1 MIQLNVAG
9 PGAAAAELAA
19 RAKAATAARQLE
31 KWKQGYTK
39 QIATL
44 QTKVK
49 ALEGLL
55 VKKDQLLSQCSK
67 RSKRHHPTFRLLL
80 HRLRKWLW
88 RRRCKSK
95 PAARKPNIKKRRQR
109 WGLSF
114 GQLEKIVDPLQ
125 ACSNGRKWLEQRP
138 DGSVDTASTR
148 ILYKI
153 GKRPD
158 CPHSNPASATAAL
171 CPSGK
176 FTTWAKLVRRGR
188 APNIHPNSWKHEK
201 NLEICLVTLGKKAE
215 SKGQKFTKADQ
226 RKGAHGTWSYAKVG
240 AVWYEIY
247 ASFACGKRKKLTAC
261 ELRFESHRGSKC
273 IVRKQCGPPMHVNFW
288 SVWALPHYPDSR
300 GAYKKYYT
308 APRHFVKQA
317 LKRMTI
323 FKEACGTQCAWY

>member
-1 MIQLNVAG
+1 MGELTSQDVWKMMLEIYTGGERLYIGLLLVLLTMCVVEMKNVEDLDMIQLNVAG

-88 RRRCKSK
+88 RRRCRSK

-148 ILYKI
+148 
-153 GKRPD
+153 
-158 CPHSNPASATAAL
+158 
-171 CPSGK
+171 
-176 FTTWAKLVRRGR
+176 
-188 APNIHPNSWKHEK
+188 
-201 NLEICLVTLGKKAE
+201 
-215 SKGQKFTKADQ
+215 
-226 RKGAHGTWSYAKVG
+226 
-240 AVWYEIY
+240 
-247 ASFACGKRKKLTAC
+247 
-261 ELRFESHRGSKC
+261 
-273 IVRKQCGPPMHVNFW
+273 
-288 SVWALPHYPDSR
+288 
-300 GAYKKYYT
+300 
-308 APRHFVKQA
+308 
-317 LKRMTI
+317 
-323 FKEACGTQCAWY
+323 